1 MKLLR
6 KLAYPLSLLYG
17 AVLFLRNKAYD
28 WGWLASREYE
38 VPVLCIGNLSVGGSG
53 KTPMV
58 EWMLREL
65 LPGRRV
71 AVLSRGYKRKS
82 TGFRLVQPGST
93 AEQVGD
99 EPLQIARKFPGAI
112 VAVDANRQRGIETLM
127 AREQPELIILDDGF
141 QHRKVR
147 PFRAVLLTAYGE
159 LYPEEPYLPTGN
171 LRDHR
176 SQADRADLVVVT
188 KCPVDLSQAERGRVR
203 EVLGLRPG
211 QHLAFASLGYGDPIG
226 PEGKTADWWGF
237 GKEPFTLVTGIARPE
252 PLVDFLKG
260 KGLSF
265 EHLRYPDH
273 HAFTPGDL
281 RKLRGRGRLLTTEK
295 DAVRLGGRVGNLWVL
310 PVRHSFSPADRE
322 VMEGF
327 LSQF

>member
-6 KLAYPLSLLYG
+6 KLAYPLSLLYR
-17 AVLFLRNKAYD
+17 AVVWLRNEAYD
-28 WGWLASREYE
+28 RGWLPSREFD

-58 EWMLREL
+58 EWVLREL

-82 TGFRLVQPGST
+82 RGFRLVQPGST
-93 AEQVGD
+93 AAQAGD

-127 AREQPELIILDDGF
+127 ALEKPEMILLDDAF

-147 PFRAVLLTAYGE
+147 PFRSMLLTAYGE
-159 LYPEEPYLPTGN
+159 LYTEEPYLPAGN

-188 KCPVDLSQAERGRVR
+188 KCPSELAQAERSGIRGR
-203 EVLGLRPG
+203 LKLQPG
-211 QHLAFASLGYGDPIG
+211 QQLAFASLGYGEPVG
-226 PEGKTADWWGF
+226 PDGETTGWGAF
-237 GKEPFTLVTGIARPE
+237 GTEPFTLVTGIAQPQ
-252 PLVDFLKG
+252 PLVDFLGG
-260 KGLSF
+260 KGLTF

-273 HAFTPGDL
+273 HAFSPGDL
-281 RKLRGRGRLLTTEK
+281 RKLRAKGRLLTTEK
-295 DAVRLGGRVGNLWVL
+295 DAVRLGDRVGNLWVL
-310 PVRHSFSPADRE
+310 PVRHTFSPADRK

-327 LSQF
+327 LAQF